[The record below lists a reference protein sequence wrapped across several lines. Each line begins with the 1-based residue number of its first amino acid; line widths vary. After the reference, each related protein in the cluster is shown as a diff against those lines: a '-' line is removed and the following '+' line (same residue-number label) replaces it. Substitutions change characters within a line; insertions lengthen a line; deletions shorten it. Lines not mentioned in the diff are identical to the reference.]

1 MEALVNI
8 IGEALDITSW
18 KFSIEEVAPIDYSK
32 DLVLAEFLF
41 ARGAMT
47 IRDLVDNFGNKFGL
61 DIDDDNPYLDERFIN
76 NQPLTAL
83 FNQTENN
90 PYLEANSIIGSLEE
104 NLWSNIDDSTGIEK
118 EETGIVGEPSK

>member
-1 MEALVNI
+1 
-8 IGEALDITSW
+8 
-18 KFSIEEVAPIDYSK
+18 
-32 DLVLAEFLF
+32 
-41 ARGAMT
+41 MT

-90 PYLEANSIIGSLEE
+90 PYLEANSIISGLEE